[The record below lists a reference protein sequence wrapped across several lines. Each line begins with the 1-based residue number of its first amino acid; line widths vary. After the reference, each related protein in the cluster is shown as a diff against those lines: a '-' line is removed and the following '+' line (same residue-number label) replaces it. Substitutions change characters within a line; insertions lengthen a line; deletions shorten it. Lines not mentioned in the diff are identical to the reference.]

1 MGVVQDIRNDLE
13 NGAIQLVAEYRDR
26 LLRDAVAMCGDATEA
41 EDFVFKT
48 LDKAIRNIGT
58 IKNEGSLYDWMRT
71 ILQNEIR
78 SAHRSKVVQN
88 TVVTAIDED
97 TAASVDAPLADDA
110 VQIRSDEAVVR
121 QAIGVLPEAQREAIL
136 LHYFLEW
143 PVAKMAK
150 FLVLPETTVKFRLH
164 AARKALAATL
174 SKQMKRPLVRV
185 ALVALLCAGAVF
197 AGQGIYRLAVNC
209 GVSGDERPDEADKN
223 AQGRI
228 SLQPDIFDTNQEG
241 GNMIMTRKVASLV
254 GATLLAVAAPGEEIT
269 SEPTFVFLRPETSSF
284 WNTATNST
292 MTLPIDYPA
301 GATKATLT
309 VSGAGYRMRTYPNLT
324 GDSFELELPVPDSP
338 QKENVYD
345 LALTFDDGT
354 VRTAKLGLIQGLSP
368 DSEGSTRCLAPA
380 EGSVWNTI
388 NKRAVMPIPYGTES
402 FAMRLNG
409 GEWAEVDTGLNGAQG
424 WYAIKPKTGDN
435 VSLALVAGGINYAA
449 TLLGQGDGFFV
460 ILK

>member
-13 NGAIQLVAEYRDR
+13 NGAMQLVAEYRDR

-58 IKNEGSLYDWMRT
+58 VRDEESLYDWMRT

-88 TVVTAIDED
+88 TVVTAIDDD
-97 TAASVDAPLADDA
+97 TAAFADAPVADDA

-121 QAIGVLPEAQREAIL
+121 QAIGALPEVQREAIL

-164 AARKALAATL
+164 AARKALAAIL
-174 SKQMKRPLVRV
+174 SKQMKRPVVRV
-185 ALVALLCAGAVF
+185 AFVAMLCAGVVL
-197 AGQGIYRLAVNC
+197 AGQGVYRLAMNRSASDGEC
-209 GVSGDERPDEADKN
+209 AAAADKRVQTRV
-223 AQGRI
+223 AP
-228 SLQPDIFDTNQEG
+228 QPDIFDINQEG

-254 GATLLAVAAPGEEIT
+254 GASLLAVASPGEEIT

-284 WNTATNST
+284 WNTATNNT
-292 MTLPIDYPA
+292 MTLPIDYPS

-309 VSGAGYRMRTYPNLT
+309 VSGAGYKTQTYPNLT
-324 GDSFELELPVPDSP
+324 DSSFELVLPVPDSP
-338 QKENVYD
+338 QNENVYD
-345 LALTFDDGT
+345 LTLTFDDGT

-380 EGSVWNTI
+380 EGAVWNTI
-388 NKRAVMPIPYGTES
+388 RKRAVMPIPCGTES
-402 FAMRLNG
+402 FTMSVNG
-409 GEWAEVDTGLNGAQG
+409 GTVTEVDTGLNGAQG

-435 VSLALVAGGINYAA
+435 ISLALVAGGINYVA
-449 TLLGQGDGFFV
+449 TLLGQGDGCFV

>member
-13 NGAIQLVAEYRDR
+13 NGAMQLVAEYRDR
-26 LLRDAVAMCGDATEA
+26 LLRDAVAMCGDTTEA
-41 EDFVFKT
+41 EDFAFKT

-58 IKNEGSLYDWMRT
+58 VRDEGSLYDWMRT

-78 SAHRSKVVQN
+78 SARRSKVVQN
-88 TVVTAIDED
+88 TVVMDIDAD
-97 TAASVDAPLADDA
+97 NAASEADDA

-121 QAIGVLPEAQREAIL
+121 QAIGALPESQREAIL

-164 AARKALAATL
+164 AARKALAVTL
-174 SKQMKRPLVRV
+174 SKQMKRPIVRI
-185 ALVALLCAGAVF
+185 ALVALFCAGAVF

-209 GVSGDERPDEADKN
+209 GASGGERTAAPGGN
-223 AQGRI
+223 AQ
-228 SLQPDIFDTNQEG
+228 SNVSSQPDIFDTNQEG

-254 GATLLAVAAPGEEIT
+254 GASLLAVAAPGEEIT

-292 MTLPIDYPA
+292 MTLPIDFPS

-338 QKENVYD
+338 QNENVYD
-345 LALTFDDGT
+345 LTLTFDDGT
-354 VRTAKLGLIQGLSP
+354 VRTAKLGLIQGLSS

-388 NKRAVMPIPYGTES
+388 GKRAVMPIPYGTES

-409 GEWAEVDTGLNGAQG
+409 GEWTEVDTGLNGAQG
-424 WYAIKPKTGDN
+424 WYAIKPKNGDT
-435 VSLALVAGGINYAA
+435 VSLSLMADGIGYAA
-449 TLLGQGDGFFV
+449 TLLGQGDGCFV
-460 ILK
+460 ILR